1 MLPHLPVQI
10 NLSYALVGKAHNCMG
25 GYVEKSQCFTHWGVR
40 LVQRSLITP
49 PTSAVIVCN
58 QSQSG
63 FSQGTAVSSLIKYQ
77 FGQQMEHPQQ
87 E

>member
-1 MLPHLPVQI
+1 
-10 NLSYALVGKAHNCMG
+10 MG
-25 GYVEKSQCFTHWGVR
+25 GYVEKSQCITTWGVR

-49 PTSAVIVCN
+49 PPPSAIIVCS

-63 FSQGTAVSSLIKYQ
+63 FAQGTPVSSLVKYQ
-77 FGQQMEHPQQ
+77 FGQQTQHPDQ